1 MLLGL
6 STGGERQGFL
16 VPGAELPG
24 DAGEVIYL
32 AEGGSFLKVACI
44 VLVSVQTNED
54 VGFGGVSAREEKKS
68 EG

>member
-1 MLLGL
+1 MVL
-6 STGGERQGFL
+6 S
-16 VPGAELPG
+16 AELPG

-32 AEGGSFLKVACI
+32 AEGDSFLKVACI
-44 VLVSVQTNED
+44 LLVSVQTSED